1 MEKWTTSSYEYLLDR
16 GAERGWSVD
25 TMLLIACDYIDQ
37 QDNPHA
43 FDDYLVQVEAEEE
56 EMGLRRE
63 PEKQDIID
71 VWDNI
76 DWTRYD
82 ISESDGWEQDAPSHE
97 VWSTDCSIIANTQHC
112 GKPMFYM
119 PWTKRVD
126 AWHQHYRAFAICL
139 RCGKVEEI

>member
-1 MEKWTTSSYEYLLDR
+1 MGAYEILLER
-16 GAERGWSVD
+16 GERRGWSTD
-25 TMLLIACDYIDQ
+25 TLLLIACEWIDRLAV
-37 QDNPHA
+37 PVP
-43 FDDYLVQVEAEEE
+43 FGEYLDQVEAEEE
-56 EMGLRRE
+56 EMCPKR
-63 PEKQDIID
+63 ID
-71 VWDNI
+71 PVYGI